1 MLPIELKLL
10 LLILIANGIP
20 VIATAIC
27 GQRGA
32 RTLDGGRRLDD
43 GQRLWGDSKTWR
55 GLLLALSVTSLAA
68 SALGLPAQIG
78 IIIGAAAMAGDLL
91 SSFIKRRLGMASSS
105 MALGLDQ
112 IPESLLPLLAV
123 AGEFGLTWTTIILI
137 ILGFVVA
144 ELALS
149 QVLFRL
155 GVRNRPY

>member
-123 AGEFGLTWTTIILI
+123 AGECGLTWTTIILI
-137 ILGFVVA
+137 TLGFVVA